1 MEIIMAKSDA
11 PIRFKENP
19 FTKDLLIP
27 LKNKQVQISMLG
39 ADNNIVIN
47 QETGE
52 CLGGTSVI
60 TYKRVDQTQFI
71 KLFTQNIKLA
81 FELTQAG
88 QKALYVL
95 FWAIQQG
102 INKDKVTLDQLTLR
116 DFLEV
121 YPELTMSIS
130 TFWRGLSELVKSQII
145 AMTERKGDYFINPN
159 FAFYGDRVA
168 FTTVLEV
175 EKRKKR
181 EKVESE
187 NGQKNADS
195 AE

>member
-1 MEIIMAKSDA
+1 MTKSDA

-159 FAFYGDRVA
+159 FAFNGDRVA

>member
-159 FAFYGDRVA
+159 FAFNGDRVA

>member
-1 MEIIMAKSDA
+1 MAKSDA

-95 FWAIQQG
+95 FG
-102 INKDKVTLDQLTLR
+102 LFNK
-116 DFLEV
+116 
-121 YPELTMSIS
+121 ELTK
-130 TFWRGLSELVKSQII
+130 TKLH
-145 AMTERKGDYFINPN
+145 
-159 FAFYGDRVA
+159 
-168 FTTVLEV
+168 
-175 EKRKKR
+175 
-181 EKVESE
+181 
-187 NGQKNADS
+187 
-195 AE
+195 

>member
-1 MEIIMAKSDA
+1 MSKITNE
-11 PIRFKENP
+11 RFTKNP
-19 FTKDLLIP
+19 FTRDLIIP

-95 FWAIQQG
+95 FWAVQNIAG
-102 INKDKVTLDQLTLR
+102 RDLVLLDSYTLEE
-116 DFLEV
+116 FLKIH
-121 YPELTMSIS
+121 PELSMSLP
-130 TFWRGLSELVKSQII
+130 TFKRGLAELVKSQIL
-145 AMTERKGDYFINPN
+145 AMNTRKGFYFINPN
-159 FAFYGDRVA
+159 FIFNGDRVA

-175 EKRKKR
+175 EKRKER
-181 EKVESE
+181 ERVESE

>member
-1 MEIIMAKSDA
+1 MAKSNA

-159 FAFYGDRVA
+159 FAFNGDRVA